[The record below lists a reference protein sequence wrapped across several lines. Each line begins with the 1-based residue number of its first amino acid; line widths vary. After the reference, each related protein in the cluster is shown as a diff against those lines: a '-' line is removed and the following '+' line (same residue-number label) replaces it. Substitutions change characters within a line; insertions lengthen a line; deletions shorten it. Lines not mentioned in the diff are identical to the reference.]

1 MPGPLALRAVRVNCL
16 QTTGQ
21 EGLGIA
27 KYENNPQVVNMTEQ
41 ELKVKECELNLLEQK
56 AKVRNAQRESEAKY
70 AEAKFELEKERI
82 ALEREEARLQ
92 RALTELANPFE
103 SGKNEN

>member
-1 MPGPLALRAVRVNCL
+1 
-16 QTTGQ
+16 
-21 EGLGIA
+21 
-27 KYENNPQVVNMTEQ
+27 MTEQ

-70 AEAKFELEKERI
+70 AESKFELEKERI

-92 RALTELANPFE
+92 RALTELSNPFE